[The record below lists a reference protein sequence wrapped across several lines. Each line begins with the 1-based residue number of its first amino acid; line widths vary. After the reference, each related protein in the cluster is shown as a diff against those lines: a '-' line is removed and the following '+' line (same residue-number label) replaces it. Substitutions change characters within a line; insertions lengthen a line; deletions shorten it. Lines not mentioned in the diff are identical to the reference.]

1 MIDYLTKVHILL
13 RCPSFLPIV
22 LSLFQDLIQD
32 SELHVVT
39 MSPLALTISQTFLVC
54 DDHLD
59 SFEEFWLCIL
69 QNVPLMNLSDIF
81 LMT

>member
-1 MIDYLTKVHILL
+1 MQGII
-13 RCPSFLPIV
+13 
-22 LSLFQDLIQD
+22 
-32 SELHVVT
+32 LHVVT